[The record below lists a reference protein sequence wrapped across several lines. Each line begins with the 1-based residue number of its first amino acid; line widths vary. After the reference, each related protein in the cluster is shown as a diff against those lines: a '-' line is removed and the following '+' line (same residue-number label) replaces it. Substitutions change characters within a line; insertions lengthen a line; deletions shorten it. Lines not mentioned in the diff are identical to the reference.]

1 MKLNMIKKYLIKDFM
16 AGAFDGALAAGQ
28 ADGLVDVGEIVRHGD
43 RAGRADLLT
52 DAAADA
58 ADLAHPP
65 RVLAEVFVGALD
77 GDGVRA
83 FVDAD
88 EFARAF
94 AHAFAAGDALV
105 LVDLGHAVF
114 IQGEGLEFAYVHA
127 QLADDAAVL
136 ALCRGAAAAVAG
148 DEGRLVGEAFLDGH
162 GYVPFLSSGVLASG
176 SFVRRSPS

>member
-1 MKLNMIKKYLIKDFM
+1 MAAFSILILSFLCQNPAQIVDCVT
-16 AGAFDGALAAGQ
+16 GAFDGALAAGQ

-58 ADLAHPP
+58 ADLTHPP
-65 RVLAEVFVGALD
+65 RVLAGIFVGALD
-77 GDGVRA
+77 DDGVCA

-105 LVDLGHAVF
+105 LVDLGHAVLNKGAGREVGVRGR
-114 IQGEGLEFAYVHA
+114 IEKRGQRTRKKKRGRGREEGA
-127 QLADDAAVL
+127 
-136 ALCRGAAAAVAG
+136 
-148 DEGRLVGEAFLDGH
+148 
-162 GYVPFLSSGVLASG
+162 
-176 SFVRRSPS
+176 